1 MHSENEIALEC
12 LGYQHYYGG
21 RRFAY
26 SMVAYRN
33 WLYIFGG
40 GDLDLIIFD
49 KTSHTRF
56 YKTTGRPGGPSSHV
70 YRTTSGSY
78 ILGCSENDT
87 GYLSMF
93 EFNTKK
99 WKKMKIKGEVQPAD
113 LCGKAAAVYGDQ
125 LWAFSVIF
133 PANGTWSISLQGD
146 AQEWKTVEQ
155 FGDCPTHIYDNTVAV
170 AGDCMYTLGRV
181 GEPMH
186 IKLFRFSFKDRT
198 WLCIKDIRCLK
209 PTGNE
214 LAMVAHEDQLI
225 ILRPSKRYSEL
236 LYFCFNLNTRRL
248 TFHKLIS
255 GVQCR
260 STVDYVFAAVSDNT
274 LYFINGGCE
283 LFKLQLKPN
292 NPNNSIALR
301 NDFKKLLVSKLFC
314 DVEFLVGEEQ
324 VKFPA
329 HIAIV
334 VARSDWLRDHIL
346 QLRDSQGPTYDPLK
360 YSSILQVKLPNI
372 KVPNI
377 FQLVLTYIYTD
388 EIKLANNVSL
398 ILGLYQIAEE
408 LRLKSL
414 KHLLTQ
420 KLNGLTNLS
429 NVLEV
434 LTKGQK
440 FLPVKEFCLRFITD
454 DSNSNVILKS
464 KEVETLDNALIVEI
478 LRRTKFPSDDS
489 KVISSVDLISKTL
502 EADMQ
507 EFLKSIGKKFCDIAL
522 KIGDVHIRAHKSI
535 LAARSGYFDA
545 MFRSSTPLIN
555 FAPIQIKNVTSVEA
569 FNSLLKYIYYGEI
582 NLPLEHLSRLIAAPF
597 YYQFSDNE
605 LFIDFQ
611 QNLKEFGT
619 FDNMVVALATA
630 DQAQDHDMKKYVLSL
645 IVDRGPKIW
654 PRSLPLSPE
663 LFMDVIDAFRLSAIK
678 NDISIDP

>member
-1 MHSENEIALEC
+1 MLKN
-12 LGYQHYYGG
+12 G
-21 RRFAY
+21 RQWNNL
-26 SMVAYRN
+26 V
-33 WLYIFGG
+33 I
-40 GDLDLIIFD
+40 
-49 KTSHTRF
+49 
-56 YKTTGRPGGPSSHV
+56 
-70 YRTTSGSY
+70 
-78 ILGCSENDT
+78 
-87 GYLSMF
+87 
-93 EFNTKK
+93 
-99 WKKMKIKGEVQPAD
+99 VQ
-113 LCGKAAAVYGDQ
+113 LV
-125 LWAFSVIF
+125 
-133 PANGTWSISLQGD
+133 
-146 AQEWKTVEQ
+146 
-155 FGDCPTHIYDNTVAV
+155 YDNTVAV

-198 WLCIKDIRCLK
+198 WLCIKDIPRLTA
-209 PTGNE
+209 TGTE
-214 LAMVAHEDQLI
+214 LAMVAYEDQLI
-225 ILRPSKRYSEL
+225 IIRPSKRYSEL
-236 LYFCFNLNTRRL
+236 LYCCFNLNTRTL
-248 TFHKLIS
+248 TFHKIIS

-301 NDFKKLLVSKLFC
+301 NDFKKLLASKLFC

-329 HIAIV
+329 HISIV

-346 QLRDSQGPTYDPLK
+346 QLRDSQGVPLK
-360 YSSILQVKLPNI
+360 SILQVKLPNI

-377 FQLVLTYIYTD
+377 FQLFLIYIYTD
-388 EIKLANNVSL
+388 EIKLANNVSR
-398 ILGLYQIAEE
+398 ILDLYQIAEE
-408 LRLKSL
+408 LRLKNL
-414 KHLLTQ
+414 QHLSTQ
-420 KLNGLTNLS
+420 KLNSLTNLS

-489 KVISSVDLISKTL
+489 KIISSVDLISKTL
-502 EADMQ
+502 EANMQ
-507 EFLKSIGKKFCDIAL
+507 EFLKSIGKKFCDIEVN
-522 KIGDVHIRAHKSI
+522 IGDVHIRAHKSI

-582 NLPLEHLSRLIAAPF
+582 NLPLEHLSRLIAAP

-605 LFIDFQ
+605 LFIDFR

-630 DQAQDHDMKKYVLSL
+630 DQAQDHDMKKYILSL

-654 PRSLPLSPE
+654 PRTLPLSPE
-663 LFMDVIDAFRLSAIK
+663 LFMDVIDAFRLSAVK
-678 NDISIDP
+678 NDISIEPKYLLST